1 MARMI
6 ESWAQLLL
14 AVSPR
19 PDLYRSSFLRIWP
32 KTRTHSPR
40 FKYEAR
46 AASSLNHPNIC
57 TIHEISEAAGHCAS
71 SAERAAGTPPTVCS
85 VSNASADFDIY
96 AIMAKRMVFRTT
108 TIAQAKAA
116 VSSFRAEKKKGSKP
130 IPERPTV
137 PKRNLRVVKWLGQLP
152 AVGVCTLCNRQFEV
166 PLTTMKR
173 VADAQQS
180 LRLQF
185 TEHECKSEM
194 APDTAPSGNLMNPS
208 NT

>member
-1 MARMI
+1 MA
-6 ESWAQLLL
+6 ATALL
-14 AVSPR
+14 VSFKGVGFEPVTTFQPVDVVGQEVAR
-19 PDLYRSSFLRIWP
+19 SFLP
-32 KTRTHSPR
+32 
-40 FKYEAR
+40 
-46 AASSLNHPNIC
+46 SL
-57 TIHEISEAAGHCAS
+57 
-71 SAERAAGTPPTVCS
+71 RS
-85 VSNASADFDIY
+85 V
-96 AIMAKRMVFRTT
+96 RH
-108 TIAQAKAA
+108 
-116 VSSFRAEKKKGSKP
+116 GSKP